1 MDLNPEMLIVADK
14 HCGKCVTR
22 KPLEDFANTRN
33 TRDGKATWCRACMS
47 DYCRAY
53 RLRRI
58 REQGPSAFPKLSYT
72 EYQERHGREKVLAQK
87 RKHYASH
94 TATWRDYARFKKYG
108 ITAEQF
114 ADVLQSQGNR
124 CPICERDFSETRKPH
139 VDHDH
144 RTGLVRGLLCNACN
158 VAIGHFDD
166 DTSRMRRAEAYLNA
180 QAERLTES
188 ARDYDAGCDSPN
200 WREQ

>member
-1 MDLNPEMLIVADK
+1 
-14 HCGKCVTR
+14 
-22 KPLEDFANTRN
+22 
-33 TRDGKATWCRACMS
+33 MS

-58 REQGPSAFPKLSYT
+58 REQGPSAFPTLSYD
-72 EYQERHGREKVLAQK
+72 EKIVRYGRDKMLAQK
-87 RKHYASH
+87 RKHYTSH
-94 TATWRDYARFKKYG
+94 AATWRDYARFAKYG

-114 ADVLQSQGNR
+114 ADLLQSQGNR
-124 CPICERDFSETRKPH
+124 CPICVRDFSDQMKPL

-158 VAIGHFDD
+158 VAIGQFDD
-166 DTSRMRRAEAYLNA
+166 DVSRLRRAEVYLNT
-180 QAERLTES
+180 QAERLNES
-188 ARDYDAGCDSPN
+188 ALDAVEGCDSPN